1 MKRKNFMFKFALT
14 CMAITIFPISILLVS
29 IITPILYSKGE
40 LDLIGVFATIGFW
53 ALFNVVSFIA
63 VSLIGLLVF
72 RIENPKQ
79 LVDDGIF
86 IDTKDF
92 VKIKKANINYIKA
105 RRFVFLYAIDVMAK
119 PWKLISSL
127 TIYFHDKDEMITFI
141 KENEFLIEYIREK
154 DLSKLGLK

>member
-1 MKRKNFMFKFALT
+1 MKRKNFMVRFALT

-53 ALFNVVSFIA
+53 ALFNMVSFIA
-63 VSLIGLLVF
+63 LIVVGYMVF
-72 RIENPKQ
+72 KIENPKC

-92 VKIKKANINYIKA
+92 VKIRKENIKYIRA
-105 RRFVFLYAIDVMAK
+105 RRFIFIYAIDVMAK
-119 PWKLISSL
+119 PWRLISSL
-127 TIYFHDKDEMITFI
+127 TIYFHDKQELITFI
-141 KENEFLIEYIREK
+141 KENDFLIEYIDNK
-154 DLSKLGLK
+154 DLSKLGIK